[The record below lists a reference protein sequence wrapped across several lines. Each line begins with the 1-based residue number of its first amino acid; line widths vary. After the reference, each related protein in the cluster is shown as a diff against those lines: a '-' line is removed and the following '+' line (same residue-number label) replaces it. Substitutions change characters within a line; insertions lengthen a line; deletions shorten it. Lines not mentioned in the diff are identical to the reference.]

1 MVQPLQKTAWQV
13 LRKLNINLP
22 FDSAIPLLGIYTKE
36 MKVKIQTSISTP
48 MFIPT
53 LFTIAKSRNNPDIH
67 PWMNGHTK
75 HGIYYIEWDII
86 QH

>member
-1 MVQPLQKTAWQV
+1 MQNYRYDPTIL
-13 LRKLNINLP
+13 
-22 FDSAIPLLGIYTKE
+22 LLGIYTKE

-48 MFIPT
+48 MF
-53 LFTIAKSRNNPDIH
+53 TIAKSKNNPDIH

-75 HGIYYIEWDII
+75 HGIYYIEWNII